1 MAYSTIFVKF
11 KSAVGESTVE
21 ECLHDLG
28 IWGVKV
34 STMGMRYAVEVP
46 VGQEQSFI
54 QKLSEDPL
62 VDRVNPTFLAG
73 NPKPAPRQFVKKGV

>member
-11 KSAVGESTVE
+11 KSTISESVVR
-21 ECLHDLG
+21 ECLQDLG

-46 VGQEQSFI
+46 IGKEQSFI
-54 QKLSEDPL
+54 DKLSQEDV
-62 VDRVNPTFLAG
+62 VDHVNPTFLAA
-73 NPKPAPRQFVKKGV
+73 NPKPVAKPSFKRGA